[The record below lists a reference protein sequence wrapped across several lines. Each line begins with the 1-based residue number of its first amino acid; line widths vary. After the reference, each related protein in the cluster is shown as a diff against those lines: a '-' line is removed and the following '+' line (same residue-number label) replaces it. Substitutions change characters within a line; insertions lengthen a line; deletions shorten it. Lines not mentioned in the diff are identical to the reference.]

1 MRTTTSLLAL
11 FLFPT
16 IVLIGP
22 TSTADAAPIIH
33 EVFYDAA
40 GSDSGQVFTELFGE
54 AGVGLDGW
62 TLVGINGGTG
72 LSYRTV
78 DLTGA
83 VFPSDGLLVIA
94 QSTATGILATERD
107 VIGNVDWQN
116 GPDAVQLLDPMSFVI
131 DALQFGDAGT
141 NNAGFG
147 IPALDA
153 PAGSSLSRDLFGTNT
168 GNNLV
173 DFSVTAPTPG
183 VGPTTTPPTSVPEP
197 STGVLLGLGLCAAVI
212 RRWRQKL
219 SALNALIEAVAHD
232 GPTVM
237 TDRALS
243 PPRGRDA

>member
-11 FLFPT
+11 FLFPA
-16 IVLIGP
+16 IVVIGP

-94 QSTATGILATERD
+94 QSTATGALATERD

-116 GPDAVQLLDPMSFVI
+116 GPDAVQLLDPTSVVI

-168 GNNLV
+168 GNNFV

-212 RRWRQKL
+212 SRWRQKW

-237 TDRALS
+237 TDGALA
-243 PPRGRDA
+243 PRRGRDA